1 MEWEDLARELS
12 QQTDSKIV
20 LLVMDG
26 VGGLPADGKSEL
38 EAARKPNL
46 DALAKAGVC
55 GVSDPVLMGIT
66 PGSGPAHLALF
77 GYDPL
82 KYKLGRGILEAL
94 GSGVEVGR
102 NDLVAR
108 GNFATVKGG
117 LVVDRRAGRIPTEEN
132 VRICEYLNGR
142 LPKREGVEVR
152 VFPGK
157 EHRFV
162 ARFTAEGLADD
173 LTDADPQKEGKAP
186 VPTAP
191 VVPEAAKASAV
202 VNRFLEDVAEVLK
215 GEAKANA
222 ALLRGFS
229 KFPSIPTMQELFK
242 LRPAAVAN
250 YPMYKGLAK
259 LLGMEVLSVG
269 SETADL
275 FDALERNW
283 DKHDFFYVHY
293 KKTDSAGEDG
303 KFDAKVRGDRGARP
317 VPAPAPG
324 PQAGRARRHLGPL
337 DAVLSQGPL
346 LASEPLPA
354 RLAHGRRRRRRRV
367 HGTGLCQGLSRP
379 VPLDLGH
386 AAHAGPRAQAPKVR
400 RVKKRGH
407 VPPVRV
413 PGLRGVAP
421 CGDGPSIRSHQTD
434 RGHVRGGHVPF
445 LWTTPAGFYKIDM
458 N

>member
-55 GVSDPVLMGIT
+55 GVSDPVMMGIT

-82 KYKLGRGILEAL
+82 KYRLGRGILEAL

-108 GNFATVKGG
+108 GNFATVRGG

-162 ARFTAEGLADD
+162 ARFTAEGLADA

-202 VNRFLEDVAEVLK
+202 VNRFLEDVAESLK

-229 KFPSIPTMQELFK
+229 KFPSIPTMPELFK

-275 FDALERNW
+275 FDALEKSW

-303 KFDAKVRGDRGARP
+303 KFDAKVGAIEALDPYLPRLLTLKP
-317 VPAPAPG
+317 DVLVVTSDHSTPSCLQGHSWHPNPFLLVS
-324 PQAGRARRHLGPL
+324 PTAGVDDVAAFTERACGKGLLGRFRSISAMPL
-337 DAVLSQGPL
+337 M
-346 LASEPLPA
+346 
-354 RLAHGRRRRRRRV
+354 LAHALKLQKYG
-367 HGTGLCQGLSRP
+367 
-379 VPLDLGH
+379 
-386 AAHAGPRAQAPKVR
+386 A
-400 RVKKRGH
+400 
-407 VPPVRV
+407 
-413 PGLRGVAP
+413 
-421 CGDGPSIRSHQTD
+421 
-434 RGHVRGGHVPF
+434 
-445 LWTTPAGFYKIDM
+445 
-458 N
+458 

>member
-38 EAARKPNL
+38 EAARKPYL
-46 DALAKAGVC
+46 DGLARNGVC
-55 GVSDPVLMGIT
+55 GVTDPVMMGIT
-66 PGSGPAHLALF
+66 PGSGPSHLALF

-82 KYKLGRGILEAL
+82 KYQLGRGILEAL

-108 GNFATVKGG
+108 GNFATLKGG

-132 VRICEYLNGR
+132 ARICEYLNGR

-162 ARFTAEGLADD
+162 ARFTADGLADD
-173 LTDADPQKEGKAP
+173 LTDADPQKEGRPP
-186 VPTAP
+186 VPTTPLA
-191 VVPEAAKASAV
+191 PEAAKASGI
-202 VNRFLEDVAEVLK
+202 VNRFLDDVAEVLA

-229 KFPSIPTMQELFK
+229 KFPSIPTMQSLFK

-259 LLGMEVLSVG
+259 LLGMEVIGVG
-269 SETADL
+269 GQTADL
-275 FDALERNW
+275 FDALEKNW
-283 DKHDFFYVHY
+283 AEHDFFYVHY
-293 KKTDSAGEDG
+293 KRTDSTGEDG
-303 KFDAKVRGDRGARP
+303 NFDAKVAAIEALDPFLPRLAALKPDVLVVTSDHSTPSALKGHSWHPNPFLLVSPTAGADD
-317 VPAPAPG
+317 VPAFTERTCAKG
-324 PQAGRARRHLGPL
+324 LLGRFRSISAMPL
-337 DAVLSQGPL
+337 M
-346 LASEPLPA
+346 
-354 RLAHGRRRRRRRV
+354 LAHALKLQKYG
-367 HGTGLCQGLSRP
+367 
-379 VPLDLGH
+379 
-386 AAHAGPRAQAPKVR
+386 A
-400 RVKKRGH
+400 
-407 VPPVRV
+407 
-413 PGLRGVAP
+413 
-421 CGDGPSIRSHQTD
+421 
-434 RGHVRGGHVPF
+434 
-445 LWTTPAGFYKIDM
+445 
-458 N
+458 